1 MKLTDQWVHRMLQK
15 HQQLLPQRA
24 FHVFLLHFDHIL
36 EKDEQIYYHNN
47 NYYEQMDPTKEI
59 DLN

>member
-1 MKLTDQWVHRMLQK
+1 MLQK
-15 HQQLLPQRA
+15 HQQLLLQRE

-59 DLN
+59 DLNL